1 MFVALTIATY
11 TALLLS
17 LLGSLLH
24 YVPSLRSYDAV
35 FTTGQGRAKVMDFR
49 SSGSSCEMGT

>member
-17 LLGSLLH
+17 LLGLLLH
-24 YVPSLRSYDAV
+24 YVLSLRCYDAV
-35 FTTGQGRAKVMDFR
+35 FTTEQGRAKVMEFR